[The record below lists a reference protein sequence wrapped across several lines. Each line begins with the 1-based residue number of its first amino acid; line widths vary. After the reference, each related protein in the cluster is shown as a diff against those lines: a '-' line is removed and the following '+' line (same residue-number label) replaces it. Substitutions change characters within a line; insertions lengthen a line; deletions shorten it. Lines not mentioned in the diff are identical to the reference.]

1 MNVSLTPELET
12 LVKAQVNTGLYNS
25 ASEVIREALRV
36 WQKETQYQQRLETLR
51 ERIAI
56 GEEQANKGEFSN
68 YDLDAIKRDILN
80 K

>member
-12 LVKAQVNTGLYNS
+12 LVKSQVNTGLYNS

-36 WQKETQYQQRLETLR
+36 WQKETQYQQRLEALR

-56 GEEQANKGEFSN
+56 GEEQANKGEFAD